1 MLPDPVS
8 CPDWLIAQ
16 EAEKLMKSI
25 FQLAEELDI
34 KKEELI
40 PYGSYIAKLDYRKLY
55 SRIKNNPNGKY
66 IIVTAITPTPFG
78 EGKSTTT
85 IGLTQGIGKR
95 GKKVSCAIRQP
106 SAGPL
111 MNIKGSAAG
120 GGLSQCI
127 PRTEFS
133 LGFTGD
139 INAVMNAHNLA
150 MVALT
155 SRMLHEANY
164 SDETLKKRG
173 LRRLDIDP
181 KRVQMGWVIDFCVQA
196 LRKIV
201 IGLGGKK
208 DGITMESRFDI
219 ATSSELM
226 AILSLVKDLKEL
238 KKRISSIVVAYSKN
252 GNPITTEDLE
262 VSGAMSAL
270 MLPAFNP
277 NLIQTIEGQPVFVHA
292 APFAN
297 IAIGQS
303 SIIADMVGLKLNDYH
318 ITECGFGADIGFEK
332 FWNIKCRTSGLKP
345 DVAVLVAT
353 LRALKYHGADKNSP
367 KIIPGN
373 PLPKEYIEKNMQWL
387 ERGMKNL
394 FHHIKIIRKSGLS
407 IVVCI
412 NKFQSDTPEEL
423 DFVKKSCEEIGIPVA
438 ISEHWQK
445 GGQGALELADLVID
459 ACKDNSNFSFLY
471 ENSLPH
477 ISRIELIAREVY
489 GADSV
494 EFSPLALEKL
504 QSINS
509 KKEFSDF
516 AICIA
521 KTHLSLSDNPLLRG
535 VPEGWQLFI
544 RDLLIFHG
552 AKLIVPVAGEISL
565 MPGTAST
572 PNFRTIDVDLQTGKV
587 TGI

>member
-1 MLPDPVS
+1 MLPDPLV

-16 EAEKLMKSI
+16 EAEKRMKTI

-34 KKEELI
+34 KKDELI
-40 PYGSYIAKLDYRKLY
+40 PYGYYTAKIDYKKLY
-55 SRIKNNPNGKY
+55 SRIKNNSNGKY
-66 IIVTAITPTPFG
+66 IIVTATTPTPFG

-85 IGLTQGIGKR
+85 IGLTQGLGKR

-111 MNIKGSAAG
+111 MNVKGSAAG

-127 PRTEFS
+127 PREEFS
-133 LGFTGD
+133 LGLTGD
-139 INAVMNAHNLA
+139 INSVINAHNLA

-155 SRMLHEANY
+155 SRMLHESNY
-164 SDETLKKRG
+164 SDEVLKKRG

-181 KRVQMGWVIDFCVQA
+181 KRVQMGWVIDFCCQA

-201 IGLGGKK
+201 IGLGNKN

-226 AILSLVKDLKEL
+226 AILSLTKDLKEL
-238 KKRISSIVVAYSKN
+238 KKRIGNIVVAYSKN
-252 GNPITTEDLE
+252 GNPVTTEDLE
-262 VSGAMSAL
+262 VSGAMTAL
-270 MLPAFNP
+270 MLPTINP
-277 NLIQTIEGQPVFVHA
+277 NIIQTIEGQPVFVHA

-303 SIIADMVGLKLNDYH
+303 SIIADMIGLKLNEYH
-318 ITECGFGADIGFEK
+318 ITEGGFGADIGFEK
-332 FWNIKCRTSGLKP
+332 FWNIKCKFSGLKP
-345 DVAVLVAT
+345 DVAVLVST
-353 LRALKYHGADKNSP
+353 LRALKYHGADKGAP

-373 PLPKEYIEKNMQWL
+373 PFPKEYIEKNIKWL
-387 ERGMKNL
+387 ENGMKNL
-394 FHHIKIIRKSGLS
+394 FHHIKIVQKSGLNV
-407 IVVCI
+407 VVCI
-412 NKFQSDTPEEL
+412 NKFHFDTYEEL
-423 DFVKKSCEEIGIPVA
+423 EFVRKSCEAIGIPVA

-445 GGQGALELADLVID
+445 GGDGALQLADLVID
-459 ACKDNSNFSFLY
+459 ACKKTSNFNFLY
-471 ENSLPH
+471 ESSLPH
-477 ISRIELIAREVY
+477 ISRIELIAREIY

-494 EFSPLALEKL
+494 EFSSVALEKL

-516 AICIA
+516 AVCIA
-521 KTHLSLSDNPLLRG
+521 KTHLSLSDNPALRG

-544 RDLLIFHG
+544 RDILIFHG

-565 MPGTAST
+565 MPGTASS
-572 PNFRTIDVDLQTGKV
+572 PNFRTIDVDLQTGRV

>member
-1 MLPDPVS
+1 MLLNPLVS
-8 CPDWLIAQ
+8 PDWVIAQ
-16 EAEKLMKSI
+16 EAEKTMKTI

-40 PYGSYIAKLDYRKLY
+40 PYGYYIAKIDYRKLY
-55 SRIKNNPNGKY
+55 NRIKNNSSGKY
-66 IIVTAITPTPFG
+66 IVVTAITPTPFG

-85 IGLTQGIGKR
+85 LGLTQGLGKR
-95 GKKVSCAIRQP
+95 CKKVSCAIRQP

-139 INAVMNAHNLA
+139 INAIMNAHNLA

-155 SRMLHEANY
+155 SRMLHESNY
-164 SDETLKKRG
+164 SDEILKKRG
-173 LRRLDIDP
+173 LKRLDIDP
-181 KRVQMGWVIDFCVQA
+181 KKVQMGWVIDFCAQV

-238 KKRISSIVVAYSKN
+238 KKRIGSIVVAYSKN

-270 MLPAFNP
+270 MLPTLNP

-303 SIIADMVGLKLNDYH
+303 SVIADLIGLKLNEYH
-318 ITECGFGADIGFEK
+318 ITEAGFGADIGFEK
-332 FWNIKCRTSGLKP
+332 FWNIKCRVSELKP

-353 LRALKYHGADKNSP
+353 LRALKYHGADKNAP

-373 PLPKEYIEKNMQWL
+373 PLPGDYFEKNTQWL
-387 ERGMKNL
+387 ERGLKNL
-394 FHHIKIIRKSGLS
+394 FHHIKIVQKAGLS
-407 IVVCI
+407 VVICI
-412 NKFQSDTPEEL
+412 NKFHSDATEEL
-423 DFVKKSCEEIGIPVA
+423 EFVKKACEEIGIPVA
-438 ISEHWQK
+438 ISEHWEK
-445 GGQGALELADLVID
+445 GGEGALELADLVID
-459 ACKDNSNFSFLY
+459 ACRNNSNFNFLY
-471 ENSLPH
+471 ENNLPH
-477 ISRIELIAREVY
+477 ISRIELIAREIY

-504 QSINS
+504 QAINS
-509 KKEFSDF
+509 KKEFADF
-516 AICIA
+516 AVCIA
-521 KTHLSLSDNPLLRG
+521 KTHLSLSDNPALRG

-544 RDLLIFHG
+544 RDILIFYG

-565 MPGTAST
+565 MPGTASS
-572 PNFRTIDVDLQTGKV
+572 PNFRTIDVDLQSGKV